1 MKDSAEIK
9 KGDNDYRGRSNKL
22 GISGVDM
29 PVLHAIN
36 LKIIEQNEEKVS
48 TFLRT
53 HPKISA
59 PPLFFFFL
67 IKMHVMKEFL
77 MMYGPGG
84 AEPGELVIWVRT
96 RKLIK

>member
-9 KGDNDYRGRSNKL
+9 KGDNDYRGRSNQL
-22 GISGVDM
+22 GISVVDM
-29 PVLHAIN
+29 PVLHVMN

-59 PPLFFFFL
+59 PPLFFFL

-84 AEPGELVIWVRT
+84 AEPGGLVIWVRT
-96 RKLIK
+96 RKFIK